1 MVRDIL
7 LTNMVN
13 ELVTMDA
20 ILGSAAIH
28 VPASP
33 FPQCQK
39 TGQASPVTRRN
50 APVIDPPFAPEKPRK
65 CIVVFGMVVLAAHL
79 RGLKVSKSIQTGS

>member
-20 ILGSAAIH
+20 ILGSAVTH
-28 VPASP
+28 VRLELSKNRTSFAGHAARCARGCPSL
-33 FPQCQK
+33 
-39 TGQASPVTRRN
+39 
-50 APVIDPPFAPEKPRK
+50 APEKPRK
-65 CIVVFGMVVLAAHL
+65 CIVVFGVLVLAAHL
-79 RGLKVSKSIQTGS
+79 RGLEVSTSIQTGS

>member
-20 ILGSAAIH
+20 ILGSAVTH
-28 VPASP
+28 VRLELS
-33 FPQCQK
+33 K
-39 TGQASPVTRRN
+39 NRTS
-50 APVIDPPFAPEKPRK
+50 FA
-65 CIVVFGMVVLAAHL
+65 GHAA
-79 RGLKVSKSIQTGS
+79 RYARD

>member
-20 ILGSAAIH
+20 ILGIPTSH
-28 VPASP
+28 VVSR
-33 FPQCQK
+33 CQK
-39 TGQASPVTRRN
+39 TGQASPVTRRG
-50 APVIDPPFAPEKPRK
+50 APVIDPSLAPEKPRK
-65 CIVVFGMVVLAAHL
+65 CVVVFGMVVLAAHL
-79 RGLKVSKSIQTGS
+79 RGLKVSKSIQTRP